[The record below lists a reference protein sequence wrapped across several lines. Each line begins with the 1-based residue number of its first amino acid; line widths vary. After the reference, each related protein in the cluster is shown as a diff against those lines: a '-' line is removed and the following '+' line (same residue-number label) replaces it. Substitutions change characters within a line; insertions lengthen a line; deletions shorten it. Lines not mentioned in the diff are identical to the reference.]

1 MRSLELVRFGM
12 ALHGR
17 AVSNQRTHHPSPKIP
32 PARRHRAPAE
42 VLASERESPHPPP
55 SCRSRA
61 SCPSASRP
69 PCAFMCVQ
77 FESLMPS
84 FVPGWSARLPSPSLG
99 FPRRVVEPRLPSPSG
114 AHSPARSCASRSR
127 QCQLDAHVRARK
139 SIRARALR
147 AYDPVACVDI
157 ILIPSRRR
165 PPPAPPERQ
174 ACQQKVPC
182 HTPSGGVGSPPLSP
196 CNRICSARV
205 HGSFARVSFSFARNS
220 RVRSASFWHREMNG
234 LDALNTPVALY
245 EHAPH
250 HVRPQSVCSR
260 CCRLPRAPW
269 RAEPLCGRPSRSSQ
283 APGTEAP
290 DRSPS
295 TSRNLRLECLVAPR
309 PYMSRPRSSCLSPS
323 RAQRVNFHSAPAQVS
338 HLHLLHAPQI
348 PACVFLL
355 LIASPD
361 SLRTEGAPGLHGPR
375 AHRPRRLG
383 LGSGAP
389 WCSFRCSFGFY
400 Q

>member
-1 MRSLELVRFGM
+1 MPYALGGRWQPPPVPLQPHLLGEGARLVRTRQFLVRQELSRSLRVL
-12 ALHGR
+12 L
-17 AVSNQRTHHPSPKIP
+17 
-32 PARRHRAPAE
+32 APRNE
-42 VLASERESPHPPP
+42 WPR
-55 SCRSRA
+55 
-61 SCPSASRP
+61 
-69 PCAFMCVQ
+69 CA
-77 FESLMPS
+77 
-84 FVPGWSARLPSPSLG
+84 
-99 FPRRVVEPRLPSPSG
+99 
-114 AHSPARSCASRSR
+114 H
-127 QCQLDAHVRARK
+127 
-139 SIRARALR
+139 
-147 AYDPVACVDI
+147 
-157 ILIPSRRR
+157 
-165 PPPAPPERQ
+165 
-174 ACQQKVPC
+174 
-182 HTPSGGVGSPPLSP
+182 
-196 CNRICSARV
+196 
-205 HGSFARVSFSFARNS
+205 
-220 RVRSASFWHREMNG
+220 
-234 LDALNTPVALY
+234 TPVALY
-245 EHAPH
+245 TSMLPTMC
-250 HVRPQSVCSR
+250 VLKVYVVVD

-361 SLRTEGAPGLHGPR
+361 SLRTKGAPGLHGPR
-375 AHRPRRLG
+375 AQRPRRLG

>member
-1 MRSLELVRFGM
+1 M

-32 PARRHRAPAE
+32 PARRRRAPAE

-182 HTPSGGVGSPPLSP
+182 HTPSGGVGSPPPSP

-234 LDALNTPVALY
+234 LDALILLSLSIRA
-245 EHAPH
+245 
-250 HVRPQSVCSR
+250 CSPP
-260 CCRLPRAPW
+260 CA
-269 RAEPLCGRPSRSSQ
+269 SSK
-283 APGTEAP
+283 
-290 DRSPS
+290 
-295 TSRNLRLECLVAPR
+295 C
-309 PYMSRPRSSCLSPS
+309 M
-323 RAQRVNFHSAPAQVS
+323 
-338 HLHLLHAPQI
+338 
-348 PACVFLL
+348 
-355 LIASPD
+355 
-361 SLRTEGAPGLHGPR
+361 
-375 AHRPRRLG
+375 
-383 LGSGAP
+383 
-389 WCSFRCSFGFY
+389 
-400 Q
+400 